1 VGKIVAYRYFQFL
14 IALLL
19 VPSARADAQR
29 ATRSGASAFAIE
41 AAGATVGSLA
51 GVTLGLAVSRIDRCD
66 SEDLACILSGL
77 SVGGV
82 GGVVGATVG
91 TLIVGRQ
98 FNTRPSTA
106 GAIVGSIV
114 GVAAGLGVVHLMT
127 EEATIKLGRISG
139 VLVFSA
145 TQGLVTAV
153 GSRIGAT
160 IRDR

>member
-1 VGKIVAYRYFQFL
+1 MS
-14 IALLL
+14 AL
-19 VPSARADAQR
+19 
-29 ATRSGASAFAIE
+29 AIE

-51 GVTLGLAVSRIDRCD
+51 GVTLGLGVSGIDRCD

-98 FNTRPSTA
+98 LNTRPSTA

-114 GVAAGLGVVHLMT
+114 GAAAGLGVVHLMT
-127 EEATIKLGRISG
+127 EEATIKLGRIGG

-153 GSRIGAT
+153 GSRIGAS